1 MSFSVDIYTPSSIIA
16 KQVIAEQIFVPT
28 CRGEINILP
37 MHTHL
42 MTELEPGIIRLK
54 TKEGDKNFF
63 VTVGLCK
70 VLDQSIKI
78 LAYTSESA
86 SDIDPERAKKAKELA
101 SKKLQSA
108 DGLDDE
114 AIIKYRRKIER
125 AELRLKL
132 AYLR

>member
-1 MSFSVDIYTPSSIIA
+1 MSFTVDIYTPSSIIA
-16 KQVIAEQIFVPT
+16 KQVVADQIFVPT

-42 MTELEPGIIRLK
+42 MTELAPGIIRLK
-54 TKEGDKNFF
+54 TKEGEKQFF
-63 VTVGLCK
+63 STIGLCK
-70 VLDQSIKI
+70 VLDQSVKI

-86 SDIDPERAKKAKELA
+86 DNIDPDRAKKAKDLA
-101 SKKLQSA
+101 LKKLQSA
-108 DGLDDE
+108 DGLDDA
-114 AIIKYRRKIER
+114 AIIKYRRKLER